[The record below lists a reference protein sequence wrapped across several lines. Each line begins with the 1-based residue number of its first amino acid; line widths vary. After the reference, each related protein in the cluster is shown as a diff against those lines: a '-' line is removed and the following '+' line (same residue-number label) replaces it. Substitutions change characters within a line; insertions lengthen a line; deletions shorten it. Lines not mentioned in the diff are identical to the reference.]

1 MEMTVMTK
9 GGGVDMLLMTK
20 KEMMEL
26 RPGEE
31 LDELV
36 AVRVMGFMAMME
48 SQKMVVDGEEKEV
61 FWMDAEGNPSLI
73 PPYSTDMGEAWK
85 VVERLT
91 VRRVGKSSCGKSG
104 TDFWFSFSAGR
115 SSERNRSRSTASSRE
130 FSPPPRRLS
139 NAPCWPNQ
147 RLSRAFFMRP
157 KDDYPLLLI

>member
-61 FWMDAEGNPSLI
+61 FRMDAEGNPSLI

-85 VVERLT
+85 VVEKLSEEGWKIQLRQVGDGFL
-91 VRRVGKSSCGKSG
+91 VQLQRREEFGTEQVEVHGEFPRVFTAPEAIVKCALLAKSSG
-104 TDFWFSFSAGR
+104 
-115 SSERNRSRSTASSRE
+115 
-130 FSPPPRRLS
+130 
-139 NAPCWPNQ
+139 
-147 RLSRAFFMRP
+147 
-157 KDDYPLLLI
+157 

>member
-1 MEMTVMTK
+1 MTTAVAMK
-9 GGGVDMLLMTK
+9 EEGLDMMLMTK

-36 AVRVMGFMAMME
+36 VVRVMGFMAMME
-48 SQKMVVDGEEKEV
+48 SQKMVVDGEEKEI

-91 VRRVGKSSCGKSG
+91 GEGWKMKMQQVGDGYLVQFQRREEFG
-104 TDFWFSFSAGR
+104 TEQVEVHGEFPRVFSAP
-115 SSERNRSRSTASSRE
+115 EAIVKC
-130 FSPPPRRLS
+130 
-139 NAPCWPNQ
+139 A
-147 RLSRAFFMRP
+147 
-157 KDDYPLLLI
+157 LLAKMNG